1 MASADLREELNCS
14 ICLALYTDPVILRC
28 GHNFCRGC
36 IDRVLDSQEVTGGY
50 SCPDCREEFQQR
62 PVLCRNIT
70 LRNVAERFLTSHPD
84 QEDTGVFCTYCVDSP
99 VPAIK
104 SCLHCESSLCG
115 KHLTAHSKSPEHV
128 LSDPTATP
136 GSRKCSVHKRVLE
149 FYCSQENVSTCLY
162 CIAVGEHKGHNVE
175 SLEEAS
181 ENKKKKL
188 RNDREKLILEK
199 EEAEKEVQRLEE
211 RRREAQEKAAG
222 VTERVTA
229 LFRDI
234 QRLLQK
240 QEKSVLSDVSRWE
253 EQVSQSVS
261 GLIKQLEIKKDELCT
276 KIRHMEELC
285 STTDPLTVLQDPH
298 RGDICDTKG
307 GGGGDMKN
315 QHGGDLDEGRLSD
328 MLHKLSDMI
337 QSLQISIIQPSDV
350 LLDEKT
356 AANDVGISEDL
367 KTASYTGG
375 NLNRPATPERFVNYQ
390 VLSSWRISSG
400 QHCWEV
406 DTSGSTSWRVGMCYP
421 SMSRSTCIGQNTT
434 SWCLRRS
441 SDEYS
446 KMYNNHRV
454 PFSHMFSSH
463 KFRIYLDYESGQLS
477 FYELC
482 DPIRHL
488 HTYTATFTEPLHAA
502 ISVFQGSVKITT

>member
-14 ICLALYTDPVILRC
+14 ICLTLYTDPVTLRC

-70 LRNVAERFLTSHPD
+70 LCNIAERFLTSHPD
-84 QEDTGVFCTYCVDSP
+84 QKDTGVFCTYCLDTP
-99 VPAIK
+99 VPAIQ
-104 SCLHCESSLCG
+104 SCLHCESSLCSR
-115 KHLTAHSKSPEHV
+115 HLSAHSKSPEHV

-162 CIAVGEHKGHNVE
+162 CIAVGEHKGHKVE
-175 SLEEAS
+175 SLDEAS

-188 RNDREKLILEK
+188 RNDQEKLILEK

-234 QRLLQK
+234 QRLLQE
-240 QEKSVLSDVSRWE
+240 QEKRVLSDVSRWE

-261 GLIKQLEIKKDELCT
+261 ELIQQLEIKKDELCT

-285 STTDPLTVLQDPH
+285 STTEPLTVLQDPH

-307 GGGGDMKN
+307 TGDGDMKI

-328 MLHKLSDMI
+328 TLHKLSDMI
-337 QSLQISIIQPSDV
+337 QSLQICIIYPSGV

-356 AANDVGISEDL
+356 ANNYVWITKDL
-367 KTASYTGG
+367 KTASYTGE
-375 NLNRPATPERFVNYQ
+375 NYNRPATAKRFNRYYQ
-390 VLSSWRISSG
+390 VMSSTSISSG
-400 QHCWEV
+400 RHSWEV
-406 DTSGSTSWRVGMCYP
+406 DTSKSLGYRVGMCYS
-421 SMSRSTCIGQNTT
+421 SMERNNGIENSNK
-434 SWCLRRS
+434 SWCLER
-441 SDEYS
+441 D
-446 KMYNNHRV
+446 NNYIMVHEGKRI
-454 PFSHMFSSH
+454 PLSPQPSSH
-463 KFRIYLDYESGQLS
+463 KLRIYLDYESGQLS
-477 FYELC
+477 FYDLC
-482 DPIRHL
+482 APIRHL
-488 HTYTATFTEPLHAA
+488 HTFTATFTEPLHAA
-502 ISVFQGSVKITT
+502 ICVWKGSVTITD